1 MTEARPQA
9 QVLMAHLP
17 HLPPFS
23 GPEHTRRDTEELSD
37 MLRELRE
44 TLDGRPAPRDGRVFV
59 FAPEE
64 LRRRRP
70 LAFVGFRGTRR
81 AHVPPD
87 VEAAVEQADAALVA
101 RMGQFP
107 ELLSYSCR
115 PLGTGPLGT
124 GDWINLVVLS
134 DAAAVARWHRDPLH
148 RQASGQ
154 LSPLFYA
161 HVRLHGGVLPGGVA
175 GPLQTTHTNY
185 YDFSD
190 AQLWVAR
197 RHF

>member
-1 MTEARPQA
+1 MTEARPQP
-9 QVLMAHLP
+9 QVLTAHLP

-23 GPEHTRRDTEELSD
+23 GPEHTRQDAAELGD
-37 MLRELRE
+37 MLRELRDV
-44 TLDGRPAPRDGRVFV
+44 LAGHPAPQGGRVFV
-59 FAPEE
+59 FGAEA
-64 LRRRRP
+64 LRRRTH

-81 AHVPPD
+81 AQVPAA

-101 RMGQFP
+101 RMSRFP

-115 PLGTGPLGT
+115 PLGTG
-124 GDWINLVVLS
+124 DWINLVLLS
-134 DAAAVARWHRDPLH
+134 DAAAVTRWHRDPLH
-148 RQASGQ
+148 RQASEH
-154 LSPLFYA
+154 LSPQFYA
-161 HVRLHGGVLPGGVA
+161 HVRLHGGVLPQGIA

-190 AQLWVAR
+190 ARPWVAR